1 MVAVARVVAV
11 PLVLEGVPVVAPS
24 EAEEGAQVAEAE
36 ADAVE
41 QRLRRCS
48 SHLRQ

>member
-1 MVAVARVVAV
+1 VARVVAV
-11 PLVLEGVPVVAPS
+11 PPVLEEVPVVAPS
-24 EAEEGAQVAEAE
+24 EAEEGAPVAE
-36 ADAVE
+36 ADAVG